1 MHIERTHNIIEKL
14 SEVIENEFANGAE
27 CIDTCEM
34 GAVADIYKDLN
45 EAEYYATLVK
55 SMNEASTDEVMAM
68 FDRYGDRR
76 YYTDRERRERDEPP
90 YYHYPRDID
99 RLSGRMYYSE
109 PIEKTEKIIEKS
121 ESEYDKAKRHYT
133 ETKELHKGNT
143 PEDKESK
150 MKSLDGYIREL
161 SGDITQLIGDMTA
174 EEKNLLRN
182 KMSTLVS
189 KI

>member
-27 CIDTCEM
+27 CVDTCEM

-55 SMNEASTDEVMAM
+55 SMNEASTDEVMEM
-68 FDRYGDRR
+68 LGRYGGKR
-76 YYTDRERRERDEPP
+76 YYTDKDEPP

-109 PIEKTEKIIEKS
+109 PIEKTEKIIEKP

-133 ETKELHKGNT
+133 ETREMHTANT
-143 PEDKESK
+143 PDDKEHK
-150 MKSLDGYIREL
+150 MKALDGYIKEL
-161 SGDITQLIGDMTA
+161 GGDITQLIGDMTA

>member
-1 MHIERTHNIIEKL
+1 MHIERIHNVIEKL
-14 SEVIENEFANGAE
+14 SEVIENEFSNGAE
-27 CIDTCEM
+27 YVDTCEM
-34 GAVADIYKDLN
+34 GAVSDIYKDLN
-45 EAEYYATLVK
+45 EAEYYAILVK
-55 SMNEASTDEVMAM
+55 SMNEASTDEIMTM
-68 FDRYGDRR
+68 LGRYGGKR
-76 YYTDRERRERDEPP
+76 YYNDKDEPP

-99 RLSGRMYYSE
+99 RVSGRMYYSE

-121 ESEYDKAKRHYT
+121 ESEYDRAKRHYT

-143 PEDKESK
+143 AEDKEYK
-150 MKSLDGYIREL
+150 MRSLDGYIKEL

-174 EEKNLLRN
+174 EEKNLLRS

>member
-1 MHIERTHNIIEKL
+1 MHIERTHNVIEKL
-14 SEVIENEFANGAE
+14 SEVIENEFSNGTE
-27 CIDTCEM
+27 CVDTCEM

-45 EAEYYATLVK
+45 EAEYYAILVK
-55 SMNEASTDEVMAM
+55 SMNEASTDEIMTM
-68 FDRYGDRR
+68 LGRYGGKR
-76 YYTDRERRERDEPP
+76 YYSDKDEPP

-143 PEDKESK
+143 PEDKEHK
-150 MKSLDGYIREL
+150 MKSLDSYMKEL
-161 SGDITQLIGDMTA
+161 SSDITGLLGDMTA
-174 EEKNLLRN
+174 EERGLVKAKL
-182 KMSTLVS
+182 STLVT
-189 KI
+189 KM

>member
-1 MHIERTHNIIEKL
+1 MHIERIHNVIEKL
-14 SEVIENEFANGAE
+14 SEVIENEFSNGTE
-27 CIDTCEM
+27 CVDTCEM

-45 EAEYYATLVK
+45 EAEYYAILVK
-55 SMNEASTDEVMAM
+55 SMNEASADEVMEM
-68 FDRYGDRR
+68 LDRYGGKR
-76 YYTDRERRERDEPP
+76 YYNDKDEPP

-174 EEKNLLRN
+174 EEKNLL
-182 KMSTLVS
+182 KTKLSTLVS
-189 KI
+189 KL

>member
-1 MHIERTHNIIEKL
+1 MSIIHIHNIIEKL
-14 SEVIENEFANGAE
+14 SEVIENEFANGTE
-27 CIDTCEM
+27 CVDTCEM

-55 SMNEASTDEVMAM
+55 SMNEANADEVMTM

-90 YYHYPRDID
+90 YYHYPRDVD
-99 RLSGRMYYSE
+99 RTSGRMYYSE
-109 PIEKTEKIIEKS
+109 PIEKTEKIIEKP

-150 MKSLDGYIREL
+150 MKSLDGYIKEL

-174 EEKNLLRN
+174 EERGLMKTKL
-182 KMSTLVS
+182 STLVS
-189 KI
+189 KL

>member
-1 MHIERTHNIIEKL
+1 MHIERTHSVIEKL
-14 SEVIENEFANGAE
+14 SEVIENEFSNGAE
-27 CIDTCEM
+27 CVDTCEM
-34 GAVADIYKDLN
+34 GAAADIYKDLN

-68 FDRYGDRR
+68 LGRYGGKR
-76 YYTDRERRERDEPP
+76 YYNGKDEPP
-90 YYHYPRDID
+90 YYHYPRYID
-99 RLSGRMYYSE
+99 RISGRMYYSE

-121 ESEYDKAKRHYT
+121 ESEYDRAKRHYT

-150 MKSLDGYIREL
+150 MKSLDGYMKEL
-161 SGDITQLIGDMTA
+161 TTDITHFLGDMTA
-174 EEKNLLRN
+174 EEKNLLRT
-182 KMSTLVS
+182 KLSTLVS

>member
-1 MHIERTHNIIEKL
+1 MHIERIHNVIEKL
-14 SEVIENEFANGAE
+14 SEVIENEFSNGTE

-68 FDRYGDRR
+68 FDRYRDRR

-121 ESEYDKAKRHYT
+121 ESEYDRAKRHYT

-150 MKSLDGYIREL
+150 MKALDGYMKEL
-161 SGDITQLIGDMTA
+161 TTDITRLLGDMTA
-174 EEKNLLRN
+174 EEKNLLRT
-182 KMSTLVS
+182 KLSTLVS